1 MVLQVKN
8 PLKKELRLKELLN
21 VLNKNYEM
29 KYFKLF
35 LMWVGYL
42 VLTSMFGEYVV
53 SREVNGFLQLLSFV
67 GMVGLLMYIGNE
79 TIKILIKTKKEEK

>member
-8 PLKKELRLKELLN
+8 PLKKKLKLKELLN

-35 LMWVGYL
+35 LMWIGLMAVM
-42 VLTSMFGEYVV
+42 SMFGEYVV

-67 GMVGLLMYIGNE
+67 GMVGVLMYIGNE
-79 TIKILIKTKKEEK
+79 TIKILFKTKKEEK

>member
-1 MVLQVKN
+1 
-8 PLKKELRLKELLN
+8 
-21 VLNKNYEM
+21 
-29 KYFKLF
+29 
-35 LMWVGYL
+35 MWVGYL
-42 VLTSMFGEYVV
+42 ALTSMFGEYVV

>member
-1 MVLQVKN
+1 
-8 PLKKELRLKELLN
+8 LLN

-42 VLTSMFGEYVV
+42 VLMSMFGEYVV

-79 TIKILIKTKKEEK
+79 TIKILFKTKKEEK

>member
-1 MVLQVKN
+1 M
-8 PLKKELRLKELLN
+8 LN